1 VVVDFERNQLQLTQE
16 EQVWLEKNPV
26 VNIYVDPNR
35 VLYEKI
41 ATVRKQ
47 NR

>member
-1 VVVDFERNQLQLTQE
+1 MVVDFERNQLQLTQE
-16 EQVWLEKNPV
+16 EQVWLEQNPV

-35 VLYEKI
+35 VPYEKI
-41 ATVRKQ
+41 TTVGKQ